1 MPDEEANIFKVR
13 NLYGRHGRICGGHK
27 REGECALPGEVS
39 VRVSHYGEYQGLQER
54 RRFWKGM
61 EKSAEGIV
69 GLSTG
74 LKART

>member
-13 NLYGRHGRICGGHK
+13 YLHGRHGCICGGHK
-27 REGECALPGEVS
+27 REGGWWVRITRGGLPICLVLPLSRDDG
-39 VRVSHYGEYQGLQER
+39 RCWQ
-54 RRFWKGM
+54 
-61 EKSAEGIV
+61 KSAEGIV